1 MRSGDDVGQVVGQVT
16 AAVTYG
22 NDLDVPGF
30 GDGFSIAVI
39 FLLCAIVPT
48 ALVLPFLPALHEP
61 ECRGADVRNVLVE
74 VIATVEMMWHR
85 RNGRRRDHSS
95 HHHVLVEV
103 IARDDVAHQ
112 E

>member
-1 MRSGDDVGQVVGQVT
+1 VT

-74 VIATVEMMWHR
+74 VIA
-85 RNGRRRDHSS
+85 RDDVAHKGMVVVVTTRGIN
-95 HHHVLVEV
+95 HHVLVEV
-103 IARDDVAHQ
+103 I

>member
-74 VIATVEMMWHR
+74 VIT
-85 RNGRRRDHSS
+85 
-95 HHHVLVEV
+95 
-103 IARDDVAHQ
+103 RDDVAHKGWSSVVTTRVISTCSSR
-112 E
+112 